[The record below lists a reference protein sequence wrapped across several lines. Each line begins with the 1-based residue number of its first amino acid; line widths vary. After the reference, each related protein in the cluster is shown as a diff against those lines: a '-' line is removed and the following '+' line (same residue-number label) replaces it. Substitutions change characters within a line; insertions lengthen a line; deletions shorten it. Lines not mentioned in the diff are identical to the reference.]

1 MFFLIFYLIYVKDKV
16 IRLYIYTILFIAVTL
31 TKITDY
37 KALIFQISEAQYETI
52 LQTKVDKATTWEFT
66 YAFKEL
72 DTGEVPYGTRW
83 YCKVNLDRF
92 DKAIVEKKFNPFLK
106 QVVNI
111 SVDIT
116 CWTPKPTADV
126 LSPEPLAYFLLKN
139 ITKAHKKAF
148 VAEELKK

>member
-1 MFFLIFYLIYVKDKV
+1 M
-16 IRLYIYTILFIAVTL
+16 LFTSVTL

-37 KALIFQISEAQYETI
+37 KALIFQISEDQYANIKRTGVDY
-52 LQTKVDKATTWEFT
+52 KVTWEFECKASAEDVET
-66 YAFKEL
+66 EL
-72 DTGEVPYGTRW
+72 RY

-92 DKAIVEKKFNPFLK
+92 DKAIVERKFAPFLK

-126 LSPEPLAYFLLKN
+126 LSPDVRGLN
-139 ITKAHKKAF
+139 S
-148 VAEELKK
+148 

>member
-1 MFFLIFYLIYVKDKV
+1 M
-16 IRLYIYTILFIAVTL
+16 LFTSVTL

-52 LQTKVDKATTWEFT
+52 LQTKVDKATTWQFT

-106 QVVNI
+106 QMVNI

-116 CWTPKPTADV
+116 SWTPKPTTDV
-126 LSPEPLAYFLLKN
+126 PDPQPRAYFLLKT
-139 ITKAHKKAF
+139 IAPAQKKAF
-148 VAEELKK
+148 AAPKLKVDKEEQ